1 MKKLSSSSTCTNL
14 FRSGLDK
21 AKPAF
26 LRIEPELQAMF
37 DRARKQ
43 EPVQIFAKAEDSRD
57 PAVVYAQAKWFESY
71 VKLRVGLQTPLAAA
85 GRFPVGPGPW
95 DPEADLAARR
105 LLAVLLKLR
114 AAQLPEATVRAPA
127 KRAAEPALWQAIA
140 VPPARCRIATL
151 EKTS

>member
-85 GRFPVGPGPW
+85 GRFPV
-95 DPEADLAARR
+95 ARWALLSEESIECIGFHKCISQSPCDSWNR
-105 LLAVLLKLR
+105 LK
-114 AAQLPEATVRAPA
+114 
-127 KRAAEPALWQAIA
+127 
-140 VPPARCRIATL
+140 
-151 EKTS
+151 SN